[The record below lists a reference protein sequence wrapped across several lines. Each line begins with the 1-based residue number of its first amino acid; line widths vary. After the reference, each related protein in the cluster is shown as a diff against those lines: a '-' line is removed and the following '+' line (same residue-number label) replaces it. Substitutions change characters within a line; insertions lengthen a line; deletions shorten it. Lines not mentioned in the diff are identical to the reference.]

1 MQPKHRRAAGKR
13 AVVTGILRAIDL
25 WTAIL
30 LLTGQVTTS
39 GVYLSSGAIW
49 LSLSGPMLGGTR
61 QQSNATAGGQILDA
75 IDIIIALLLVIGQI
89 TNTGPWISSGCF
101 SLVLSGPAFGNPNVP
116 VAASPNETSAR
127 AREFFADFGRALIQ
141 REFLNNGPPS
151 NLAAAPRSGFE

>member
-1 MQPKHRRAAGKR
+1 MQPKHRRTAGKR

-49 LSLSGPMLGGTR
+49 LSLSGPVLGGPR
-61 QQSNATAGGQILDA
+61 QQSDSTAGGLVLDA
-75 IDIIIALLLVIGQI
+75 IDVVTALLLVIGQI
-89 TNTGPWISSGCF
+89 TNTGPWISSGRL
-101 SLVLSGPAFGNPNVP
+101 SLVLSGPAFGNSNVP
-116 VAASPNETSAR
+116 VAASPTETSER

-141 REFLNNGPPS
+141 RELQHGGPSS
-151 NLAAAPRSGFE
+151 NLALAPRNGFD